1 MNAALILSGGTGT
14 RMGLDV
20 PKQYVEVGGR
30 PVISYCLDVFEG
42 SDVVDLIVVVCS
54 EEYKSM
60 IRDLG
65 HGKVK
70 DFADPGEN
78 RQLSILSGLNVLKKY
93 IKDDDCVII
102 HDAARPLVSSETLKM
117 IAQGLERS
125 EAVLP
130 VLPMKDTVYETV
142 NGKVTANLDRSR
154 ISAGQ
159 APEGFVF
166 GKYLKANESLL
177 PDRILGISGSMQP
190 ALLYGMDVM
199 SIPGDEKNFKITT
212 QEDLKKFQDIVDRQ
226 LI

>member
-78 RQLSILSGLNVLKKY
+78 RQLSILSGLNVLRKY
-93 IKDDDCVII
+93 LKDDDHVII

-117 IAQGLERS
+117 IAQGLERA

-142 NGKVTANLDRSR
+142 DGKVVANLDRSR

>member
-93 IKDDDCVII
+93 IKDDDHVII

-117 IAQGLERS
+117 IAQGLESS

-130 VLPMKDTVYETV
+130 VLPMKDTVYETMD
-142 NGKVTANLDRSR
+142 GKVVANLDRSR

-159 APEGFVF
+159 APEGFLF
-166 GKYLKANESLL
+166 GKYLKANEALM
-177 PDRILGISGSMQP
+177 PERILDISGSMQP
-190 ALLYGMDVM
+190 ALMYGMDVI
-199 SIPGDEKNFKITT
+199 SIPGDERNFKITT
-212 QEDLKKFQDIVDRQ
+212 PEDLSKFREIIGR
-226 LI
+226 

>member
-42 SDVVDLIVVVCS
+42 SDVVDIIVVVCS

-65 HGKVK
+65 YGKIK

-93 IKDDDCVII
+93 IKDDDHVII
-102 HDAARPLVSSETLKM
+102 HDAARPLVSTEMLKM
-117 IAQGLERS
+117 ISEGLERS

-166 GKYLKANESLL
+166 GKYLKANEALL